1 MGDIPPTAWLERLE
15 ERTNGVLEVPDPD
28 HVHELRVACAR
39 LIVWLDL
46 GGWRT
51 LRDDLRWLRRSAA
64 TVRDLDVVLHRFR
77 GQAWAHDLAAQRG
90 VAASDL
96 LRVLSSPRVQGIHLA
111 LSLMPP
117 VPEDTA
123 LEHLAHERR
132 RTLRAGKRLDEKE
145 NDLAQV
151 HRLRRA
157 VRRLRY
163 VLEWI
168 SEAPEDLASLQT
180 ELGTLNDLAVA
191 DRVLSGRA
199 AEDGI
204 VADRAQVEQ
213 ELRDQCEKI
222 EDAWSDA
229 RKVVERL

>member
-1 MGDIPPTAWLERLE
+1 MGDIPPTVWLERLD
-15 ERTNGVLEVPDPD
+15 ERTSGVLDVPDPE
-28 HVHELRVACAR
+28 HVHEVRVACAR

-77 GQAWAHDLAAQRG
+77 GQPWAADLGAQRS

-96 LRVLSSPRVQGIHLA
+96 LRVFSSPRVQGIHAA
-111 LSLMPP
+111 LSVMPP
-117 VPEDTA
+117 VPGETA
-123 LEHLAHERR
+123 LEHLARERR
-132 RTLRAGKRLDEKE
+132 RTLRAGKRLDKKE
-145 NDLAQV
+145 SDLSQV

-168 SEAPEDLASLQT
+168 SDAPEDLASFQT

-191 DRVLSGRA
+191 DRVLAGRA

-204 VADRAQVEQ
+204 VADREQVER
-213 ELRDQCEKI
+213 ELKDQCERI

-229 RKVVERL
+229 RKVVEAL